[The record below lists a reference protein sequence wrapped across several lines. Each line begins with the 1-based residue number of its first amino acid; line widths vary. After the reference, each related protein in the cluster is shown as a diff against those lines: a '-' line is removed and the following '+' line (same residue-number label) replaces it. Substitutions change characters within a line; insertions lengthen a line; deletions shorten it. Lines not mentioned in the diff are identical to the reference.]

1 MVILIDAGHGA
12 DTKGKQSPKLDDSI
26 DVWDIFKEGD
36 RFKEWK
42 FTRIVARDIVD
53 KLVSYGYD
61 ARMLV
66 EETKDIA
73 LKQRVDRVNKV
84 CSRVGAKN
92 VILVSVHA
100 NAVGDSSKWM
110 AGRGWEA
117 YTTKGKTKSDD
128 LAECLY
134 KRAEKNFE
142 GMKIRKDT
150 TDGDSDKEANYYIIL
165 HSNCPAVLTENFFY
179 DNKED
184 LKYMVSE
191 EGVHEI
197 VRTHVEGIIDYLN
210 KVEKK

>member
-42 FTRIVARDIVD
+42 FTRIVAHDIVD

-110 AGRGWEA
+110 TGRGWEA